1 MRGGGGVPSISSR
14 DEGIA
19 ICILLEN
26 ETMSQFTLVKG
37 NKLARAVTTVLK
49 QAANLRLNLHSV
61 LVSSLVA
68 ACEDDTEHLE
78 TILNV
83 LPAGERH
90 SKVIKWARGM
100 ADVSIKCDDGQWSVT
115 PGSDASDYDL
125 DLMVATPY
133 YSLASDD
140 KKKSDPRGIDSL
152 YRSLERFMS
161 PKNADDVSP
170 EAKALAFEIIAKFDQ
185 FKKFVK

>member
-1 MRGGGGVPSISSR
+1 MY
-14 DEGIA
+14 EGA
-19 ICILLEN
+19 ALCTPLEQQ
-26 ETMSQFTLVKG
+26 TMKTFTLVKG
-37 NKLARAVTTVLK
+37 NKLARQVTSVLK

-68 ACEDDTEHLE
+68 ACDDDTEHLE

-83 LPAGERH
+83 LPVNERH
-90 SKVIKWARGM
+90 SKVVRWARGM
-100 ADVSIKCDDGQWSVT
+100 ADVSIKCDDNVWSVT
-115 PGSDASDYDL
+115 PGADASDYDL

-133 YSLASDD
+133 YSLASDE
-140 KKKSDPRGIDSL
+140 KKKHDPRGIDSL

-161 PKNADDVSP
+161 PKNTDDVSP

-185 FKKFVK
+185 FKKFIK